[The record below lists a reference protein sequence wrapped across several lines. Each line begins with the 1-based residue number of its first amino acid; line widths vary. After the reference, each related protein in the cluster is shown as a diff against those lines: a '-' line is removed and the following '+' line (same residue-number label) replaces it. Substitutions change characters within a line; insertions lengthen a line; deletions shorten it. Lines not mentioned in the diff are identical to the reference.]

1 MRIRRNDQEVD
12 KGMNISNNNFAS
24 IDEMRHKMA
33 NGSAHTVAGVA
44 RNGSGKSF
52 DRVLTD
58 TADEVK
64 FSKHAVKRLEMRNIN
79 ISDEQKARLED
90 AADQA
95 MEKGMTESLVM
106 VDNLAFI
113 LNVRN
118 KTVVTA
124 VNDTATAIF
133 TNIDGAIIN

>member
-1 MRIRRNDQEVD
+1 
-12 KGMNISNNNFAS
+12 MNISNNNFAS

-33 NGSAHTVAGVA
+33 NGAAHTMAGA
-44 RNGSGKSF
+44 AGNDSGKSF
-52 DRVLTD
+52 DRVLID

-95 MEKGMTESLVM
+95 IEKGMTESLVM

-124 VNDTATAIF
+124 VNDTANAIF

>member
-1 MRIRRNDQEVD
+1 
-12 KGMNISNNNFAS
+12 MNILNNNFAS
-24 IDEMRHKMA
+24 IDEMRQKLA
-33 NGSAHTVAGVA
+33 KGTAHTVKGSPGS
-44 RNGSGKSF
+44 GSGKSF
-52 DRVLTD
+52 DKVLID
-58 TADEVK
+58 TADQVK
-64 FSKHAVKRLEMRNIN
+64 FSKHAVKRLEMRNIL

-113 LNVRN
+113 LNFKN
-118 KTVVTA
+118 KTIVTA
-124 VNDTATAIF
+124 VNDTANAVF

>member
-1 MRIRRNDQEVD
+1 
-12 KGMNISNNNFAS
+12 MNITNKNFAS
-24 IDEMRHKMA
+24 IDEIRHKLA
-33 NGSAHTVAGVA
+33 NGSAHAAADIKGD
-44 RNGSGKSF
+44 SGKSF
-52 DRVLTD
+52 DKVLLD
-58 TADEVK
+58 TADRVK
-64 FSKHAVKRLEMRNIN
+64 FSKHAAKRLEMRNIS
-79 ISDEQKARLED
+79 ISDEQKARLAD

-113 LNVRN
+113 LNVKN

-124 VNDTATAIF
+124 VNETANAVF

>member
-1 MRIRRNDQEVD
+1 
-12 KGMNISNNNFAS
+12 MNVLNKNFVS
-24 IDEMRHKMA
+24 IDEMRHKM
-33 NGSAHTVAGVA
+33 NGGNTSQVAEKS
-44 RNGSGKSF
+44 REDSEKSF
-52 DRVLTD
+52 DRVLYD
-58 TADEVK
+58 TADRIK
-64 FSKHAVKRLEMRNIN
+64 FSKHAAKRLEMRNIS

-118 KTVVTA
+118 KTIVTA
-124 VNDTATAIF
+124 VNDTANAVF

>member
-1 MRIRRNDQEVD
+1 
-12 KGMNISNNNFAS
+12 MNILNNNFAS
-24 IDEMRHKMA
+24 IDEMRQKLAKGTAHAVK
-33 NGSAHTVAGVA
+33 GSPGS
-44 RNGSGKSF
+44 GSGKSF
-52 DRVLTD
+52 DKVLID
-58 TADEVK
+58 TADQVK
-64 FSKHAVKRLEMRNIN
+64 FSKHAVKRLEMRNIL

-113 LNVRN
+113 LNVKN
-118 KTVVTA
+118 KTIVTA
-124 VNDTATAIF
+124 VNDTANAVF

>member
-1 MRIRRNDQEVD
+1 
-12 KGMNISNNNFAS
+12 MNVWNKNFVS
-24 IDEMRHKMA
+24 IDEMHQKMP
-33 NGSAHTVAGVA
+33 GV
-44 RNGSGKSF
+44 NTSGTKTGNEEISGKSF
-52 DRVLTD
+52 DRVLQD
-58 TADEVK
+58 TANRVK
-64 FSKHAVKRLEMRNIN
+64 FSKHAEKRLEMRNIS
-79 ISDEQKARLED
+79 ISEEQKARLED

-118 KTVVTA
+118 KTIVTA
-124 VNDTATAIF
+124 VNDTDNAVF

>member
-1 MRIRRNDQEVD
+1 
-12 KGMNISNNNFAS
+12 MNITNNNFAS
-24 IDEMRHKMA
+24 IDEMRHKLA
-33 NGSAHTVAGVA
+33 NGSVHAVDSAHIVKSD
-44 RNGSGKSF
+44 SGKSF
-52 DRVLTD
+52 DKVLIN
-58 TADEVK
+58 TADQVK
-64 FSKHAVKRLEMRNIN
+64 FSKHAAKRLEMRNIS

-124 VNDTATAIF
+124 VNDTASAVF

>member
-1 MRIRRNDQEVD
+1 
-12 KGMNISNNNFAS
+12 MNVVNKNFVS
-24 IDEMRHKMA
+24 IDEMRHKMS
-33 NGSAHTVAGVA
+33 GKTVGQVAAKQAGD
-44 RNGSGKSF
+44 SEKSF
-52 DRVLTD
+52 DHVLLD
-58 TADEVK
+58 TADRIK
-64 FSKHAVKRLEMRNIN
+64 FSKHAAKRLEMRNIS

-95 MEKGMTESLVM
+95 MKKGMTESLVM

-118 KTVVTA
+118 KTIATA
-124 VNDTATAIF
+124 VNDTENAVF

>member
-1 MRIRRNDQEVD
+1 
-12 KGMNISNNNFAS
+12 MNITGKNFAS
-24 IDEMRHKMA
+24 IDEMRRKI
-33 NGSAHTVAGVA
+33 GSANVNQKAENNSGD
-44 RNGSGKSF
+44 SGKSF
-52 DRVLTD
+52 DRVLFD
-58 TADEVK
+58 TADQIK
-64 FSKHAVKRLEMRNIN
+64 FSKHAAKRLEMRNIS

-118 KTVVTA
+118 KTIVTA
-124 VNDTATAIF
+124 VNDTANAVF

>member
-1 MRIRRNDQEVD
+1 
-12 KGMNISNNNFAS
+12 MNIMNNNFVS
-24 IDEMRHKMA
+24 IDDVRRKM
-33 NGSAHTVAGVA
+33 NGRAAVNPKAEK
-44 RNGSGKSF
+44 NGNSGKSF
-52 DRVLTD
+52 DKVLWD
-58 TADEVK
+58 TAAGGVK
-64 FSKHAVKRLEMRNIN
+64 FSKHAEKRLELRNIS

-124 VNDTATAIF
+124 VNDTSSAVF

>member
-1 MRIRRNDQEVD
+1 
-12 KGMNISNNNFAS
+12 MNITGKNFAS
-24 IDEMRHKMA
+24 IDEMRRKI
-33 NGSAHTVAGVA
+33 GSGNVNQKAENNSGD
-44 RNGSGKSF
+44 SGKSF
-52 DRVLTD
+52 DRVLFD
-58 TADEVK
+58 TADQIK
-64 FSKHAVKRLEMRNIN
+64 FSKHAAKRLEMRNIS

-118 KTVVTA
+118 KTIVTA
-124 VNDTATAIF
+124 VNDTANAVF

>member
-1 MRIRRNDQEVD
+1 
-12 KGMNISNNNFAS
+12 MNITNNNFAS
-24 IDEMRHKMA
+24 IDEMRHKLA
-33 NGSAHTVAGVA
+33 NGAAHTAADNTKG
-44 RNGSGKSF
+44 NSGKSF
-52 DRVLTD
+52 DKVLID
-58 TADEVK
+58 TADQVK
-64 FSKHAVKRLEMRNIN
+64 FSKHAAKRLEMRNIS

-106 VDNLAFI
+106 VDDLAFI

-118 KTVVTA
+118 KTIVTA
-124 VNDTATAIF
+124 VNDTASAVF

>member
-1 MRIRRNDQEVD
+1 
-12 KGMNISNNNFAS
+12 MNVSKNNFVS
-24 IDEMRHKMA
+24 IDEIRHKLA
-33 NGSAHTVAGVA
+33 NGTAQATSDSAKSEKE
-44 RNGSGKSF
+44 RSGKSF
-52 DRVLTD
+52 DRVLFD
-58 TADEVK
+58 TADRVK
-64 FSKHAVKRLEMRNIN
+64 FSKHAEKRLEMRNIS
-79 ISDEQKARLED
+79 ISDDQKARLED

-113 LNVRN
+113 LNVKN

-124 VNDTATAIF
+124 VNDTANAVF